1 MIVSCDQGMSSL
13 NEDYLYANLNTT
25 STSVDLICDIFL
37 VSVLRFYLTLR
48 LEYTIQLLYLQ
59 SGG

>member
-37 VSVLRFYLTLR
+37 VSVLRFYLSLR

>member
-1 MIVSCDQGMSSL
+1 MSSL

-37 VSVLRFYLTLR
+37 VSVLRFYLSLR